1 MNEKDEILTLIE
13 AAAVL
18 KVVPETLRR
27 AFRRGEIK
35 AAKFGRVI
43 RISRLDLADYYRAHG
58 GGSAF
63 AETQH
68 EAATK

>member
-1 MNEKDEILTLIE
+1 MTEKDEILTLIE

-27 AFRRGEIK
+27 AFRRGELK
-35 AAKFGRVI
+35 GAKFGRVI
-43 RISRLDLADYYRAHG
+43 RISRRDLEVYYRAHG

-63 AETQH
+63 SETQP